1 MDHFGIDKHT
11 IEYDNP
17 IKDKERILAIL
28 KEKLTTIKCNFWEE
42 NSTWIMSN
50 YKSNKLVLN
59 IIFRIIVA

>member
-17 IKDKERILAIL
+17 IKDKEIILAIL

-50 YKSNKLVLN
+50 YKSN
-59 IIFRIIVA
+59 